1 MGSHTPGQHSSLTMR
16 DLTRLLTC
24 PQCQEPQLLQL
35 KENDADQHLE
45 CPGCSVKYEI
55 HDGIPVLLPP
65 DFVTMRSENERAAAA
80 LAHKRQQAS
89 FTDEETDE
97 QWEIGRPRGAPAF
110 YGWLFEEKFRRSI
123 AALFPL
129 LPGATALTVCG
140 GSGLDAE
147 FLARAGARVI
157 TSDISLLAAMRAR
170 ERARRHGA
178 ALTPVVADVENLPF
192 GDRTIDLVYV
202 HDGLHHL
209 EEPAVGL
216 AEMARVASR
225 AVSVNEPAR
234 ATATAI
240 AIGFGVALEQEEAG
254 NRVARLTVED
264 IVAGL
269 ETRGFQTLEAHR
281 YAMYYKHAPGPAMR
295 FMSRQNVMPFATVAF
310 TSFNRWAGGIGNKLT
325 VQAIRTN

>member
-1 MGSHTPGQHSSLTMR
+1 MR
-16 DLTRLLTC
+16 DLTRLLIC
-24 PQCQEPQLLQL
+24 PHCHEPRLLQL
-35 KENDADQHLE
+35 KDNQAGQHLE
-45 CPGCSVKYEI
+45 CRGCSVEYEI
-55 HDGIPVLLPP
+55 HDGIPVMLAP
-65 DFVTMRSENERAAAA
+65 DFMTMRSENERAAAA

-97 QWEIGRPRGAPAF
+97 QWEIGRPHGAPAF

-129 LPGATALTVCG
+129 LQGGTALTVCG

-170 ERARRHGA
+170 ERARRNGV

-216 AEMARVASR
+216 AEMARVAAR

-234 ATATAI
+234 AAATAI
-240 AIGFGVALEQEEAG
+240 AIGLGVALVREEAG
-254 NRVARLTVED
+254 NRVARLTVEA
-264 IVAGL
+264 IVDGL
-269 ETRGFQTLEAHR
+269 EKLGFQTLEAHR
-281 YAMYYKHAPGPAMR
+281 YAMYYKHAPGPVMR
-295 FMSRQNVMPFATVAF
+295 FISRQNVMPFARIAL

-325 VQAIRTN
+325 VQAVRAN